1 MLKLEE
7 IDKLTELARLK
18 IPAEEKK
25 ILRKEVGEIL
35 EYVGQIQKLSSK
47 EPAKEVGLV
56 HNIFREDKE
65 PHQTGK
71 FTDAL
76 LANAPEKKDGY
87 VKVKK
92 ILWYLCFKFL
102 WLT

>member
-65 PHQTGK
+65 IRNHIKPASLPML
-71 FTDAL
+71 F
-76 LANAPEKKDGY
+76 
-87 VKVKK
+87 
-92 ILWYLCFKFL
+92 
-102 WLT
+102 WLMRQKRKMVM